1 MARTVA
7 VVDYGVGNLFSVD
20 RGLRAAGLNASFVQ
34 DADRLRDYDALILPG
49 VGAFA
54 VGMERL
60 QAVGMDAAIKDFVTT
75 GKPLLGICL
84 GMQFLLGRSFEFGEH
99 AGLGLIPGDV
109 VDIPEAPGWT
119 VPNVG
124 WSDVTFTRDPVGTPF
139 AQTVNGTDF
148 YFVHSFYCRPA
159 DPADLLA
166 TIDYAGESLPVIVSR
181 GNVHGCQFHPELSD
195 RQGLNIFHML
205 QEMD

>member
-20 RGLRAAGLNASFVQ
+20 RGLRAAGLNASFVK
-34 DADRLRDYDALILPG
+34 DADALRGYDALILPG

-60 QAVGMDAAIKDFVTT
+60 QAVGMDAAIKDFVAT

-84 GMQFLLGRSFEFGEH
+84 GMQFLLSRSFEFGEH
-99 AGLGLIPGDV
+99 AGLDLIPGDV
-109 VDIPEAPGWT
+109 VGIPAAPGWT

-124 WSDVTFTRDPVGTPF
+124 WSDVAFTRDPVGTPF
-139 AQTVNGTDF
+139 ARIASGTDF

-159 DPADLLA
+159 NRADLLA
-166 TIDYAGESLPVIVSR
+166 TIDYAGETLPVIVSHD
-181 GNVHGCQFHPELSD
+181 NVHGCQFHPELSD
-195 RQGLNIFHML
+195 RQGLDIFRML